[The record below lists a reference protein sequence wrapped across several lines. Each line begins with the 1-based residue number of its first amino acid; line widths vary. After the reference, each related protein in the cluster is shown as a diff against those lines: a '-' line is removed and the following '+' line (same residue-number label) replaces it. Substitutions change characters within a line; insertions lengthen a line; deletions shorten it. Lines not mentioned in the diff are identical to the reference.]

1 MEVVPLSVLCAI
13 RFLNGSTLSELNG
26 THSIMAEPTPIY
38 RSIFLFDKLL
48 RDLAYE
54 VLAVASVAPEVE
66 DLGVLPFVASLDAY
80 SIYFFMGER
89 CPSDLCTSAT
99 AGIILGSLT
108 Y

>member
-1 MEVVPLSVLCAI
+1 
-13 RFLNGSTLSELNG
+13 
-26 THSIMAEPTPIY
+26 
-38 RSIFLFDKLL
+38 
-48 RDLAYE
+48 

-66 DLGVLPFVASLDAY
+66 DLGVLPFVASLVAY